1 MLDGHKRRL
10 TSRNLRQLHRHPYA
24 RTGTTIDPKVALFQ
38 PDCPRN
44 GRRLCAPPRWQRQAT
59 SIRSNSFITSDA
71 LIAIIA
77 SARLDSTSSSLD
89 TRLWVTNAVS
99 YLKTPDRVE
108 LAGGS
113 IEQTIARCHSISIQ
127 TTGSSLVAMI
137 TYMQLAI
144 QCQSIIDSSTTEN
157 HTIRKIYNDQVARL
171 KDAPLERTFQRWHE
185 NGCKFIMLA
194 AGGSFFLL
202 LIIAGLEIRWKI
214 TTIRFDVLRQ
224 VAKMLRQPGTTNGGL
239 SLCALPVCTNWG
251 PLTLQANLSSV
262 VSRLLAFRSH
272 TNHIFTRDSGVNH
285 QQYHSYHCVDQMSN
299 AYLSEKH
306 ILLVVSNKSWDW

>member
-1 MLDGHKRRL
+1 MTLLYQLSRDNCPVYSSSDSEVGSSSDDEVYPSYSYAACYKDPYHITNHNNTTSSPDSVFHEGLSIDEETSDPQLSDLLDDLISDDETGCYADNNHAGEDYATSVHDDCSDGFNADESYTNDAEDDMLDGHKRRL
-10 TSRNLRQLHRHPYA
+10 TSRNLRQLRRHPYA
-24 RTGTTIDPKVALFQ
+24 RTGAAIDPKVALFQ

-89 TRLWVTNAVS
+89 ARLWVTNAVS

-144 QCQSIIDSSTTEN
+144 QCQRYCT
-157 HTIRKIYNDQVARL
+157 HC
-171 KDAPLERTFQRWHE
+171 TFS
-185 NGCKFIMLA
+185 C
-194 AGGSFFLL
+194 
-202 LIIAGLEIRWKI
+202 
-214 TTIRFDVLRQ
+214 
-224 VAKMLRQPGTTNGGL
+224 
-239 SLCALPVCTNWG
+239 
-251 PLTLQANLSSV
+251 
-262 VSRLLAFRSH
+262 
-272 TNHIFTRDSGVNH
+272 
-285 QQYHSYHCVDQMSN
+285 
-299 AYLSEKH
+299 
-306 ILLVVSNKSWDW
+306 